1 MTPTLN
7 EVEKALV
14 YISQEG
20 RSAGKRIEYEMK
32 EIAGWQRV
40 SLDTIR
46 SLAET
51 IKTTGDKIAKDILI
65 DELKV
70 RKAVYRYDLKKKMK
84 RRRLLKLAKNLFSLI
99 GHTERIKNGVK
110 YRDTEGYWHPLY
122 RVELLETFS
131 TFGDLQDYKG
141 QSHTWFESKGQLY
154 PWFVI
159 RTPFMLYGN
168 PIDLFGKYVPEWMCK
183 ALNKNGYTLYGV
195 RIVMHRDK

>member
-40 SLDTIR
+40 SLDTIH

-70 RKAVYRYDLKKKMK
+70 RKAVYKYDLKKKMK

-99 GHTERIKNGVK
+99 RHTERIECGIK
-110 YRDTEGYWHPLY
+110 YRDTEGYWHQLY
-122 RVELLETFS
+122 RMELLETFP
-131 TFGDLQDYKG
+131 TFGDLQDYR
-141 QSHTWFESKGQLY
+141 GQLH
-154 PWFVI
+154 PIFVI

-168 PIDLFGKYVPEWMCK
+168 PIELFGKYVSDWMTQAIQK
-183 ALNKNGYTLYGV
+183 AGYTLYGAKIIAPTGKWLNNCI
-195 RIVMHRDK
+195 RE